1 MKIAY
6 TLTVGFVAVAGMAL
20 AGEKLY
26 NGIELPDEW
35 PPQIDPANQ
44 GPMRVPYLEKGN
56 LPNVVPIDLGRQLFV
71 DDFLVESFTGGR
83 RIYNHPVKYP
93 LNPVLWPETEI
104 EVHRPGN
111 SVALPKGGG
120 MWWDADRQV
129 FRLWY
134 ETGWCHRMAY
144 AESRDGV
151 HWERPELDVVKGT
164 NRILPNQKVDSWS
177 VIYDPDTTDP
187 EQRWKM
193 QVQPGANPR
202 PNALYVSADGI
213 HWRSVGSTGLCGDRT
228 TAHYNPFR
236 RKWIYSVRGVPR
248 GWPGGYG
255 GRNRSYFETD
265 DFADA
270 HWTWPK
276 DGEGRDPVI
285 WLQADREDLVD
296 PRTGQKKAQLY
307 NFDAVAY
314 ESIMLG
320 AFEVHLGPENH
331 IAQQSGMPKIT
342 DIVFA
347 YSRDGFHYSR
357 PDRTAAIASERWDS
371 PQWDRGYVQ
380 PLGNLC
386 VVMGDELWFYYGAF
400 GGNPTRL
407 EPDNNNNCYYN
418 GMYDQGCMGLAKMRR
433 DGFAGLATTSLTND
447 AVVLTRPVQFSGA
460 HLFLNLD
467 APSGGVKTEVL
478 DAATLAPLASFV
490 TERRNSTRMKVG
502 DVGAYAGRSV
512 RLRFTLSRATL
523 YSFWV
528 SAKPTGESGG
538 YLAGGGP
545 GYRSI
550 RDL

>member
-1 MKIAY
+1 MGRFCFA
-6 TLTVGFVAVAGMAL
+6 LGLAAAVFGSAVG
-20 AGEKLY
+20 GETLY
-26 NGIELPDEW
+26 NGIVLPEAW
-35 PPQIDPANQ
+35 PPKINLRNQ
-44 GPMRVPYLEKGN
+44 GPMEVPYLEPGN
-56 LPNVVPIDLGRQLFV
+56 LPKVIPIDLGRQLFV
-71 DDFLVESFTGGR
+71 DSFLIESEEGVER
-83 RIYNHPVKYP
+83 VYNHPVKYE

-120 MWWDADRQV
+120 MWWDAARQV

-134 ETGWCHRMAY
+134 ETGWCHRIAY

-151 HWERPELDVVKGT
+151 HWDRPALDVVPGT
-164 NRILPNQKVDSWS
+164 NRLLPDQKVDSWS
-177 VIYDPDTTDP
+177 VIYDPDTQD
-187 EQRWKM
+187 ESQRWKL

-213 HWRSVGSTGLCGDRT
+213 HWKGVGRTGLCGDRT

-276 DGEGRDPVI
+276 DGEGRDPVN
-285 WLQADREDLVD
+285 WLQADNRDLGDEV
-296 PRTGQKKAQLY
+296 TGQKKAQLY

-331 IAQQSGMPKIT
+331 VTQNFGMPKIT
-342 DIVFA
+342 EILFA
-347 YSRDGFHYSR
+347 YSRDGFYYSR
-357 PDRTAAIASERWDS
+357 PDRTAAIRAERWQS
-371 PQWDRGYVQ
+371 GKWDTGYVQ

-386 VVMGDELWFYYGAF
+386 VVVGDELWFYYGAF
-400 GGNPTRL
+400 GGDPTRL
-407 EPDNNNNCYYN
+407 EPDHNNNCYYN
-418 GMYDQGCMGLAKMRR
+418 GMYDHGCMGLAKMRR
-433 DGFAGLATTSLTND
+433 DGFVGLKAKGLTN
-447 AVVLTRPVQFSGA
+447 AATVVTRPVRFSGSR
-460 HLFLNLD
+460 LFANLD
-467 APSGGVKTEVL
+467 APSGAVTVEVL
-478 DAATLAPLASFV
+478 DADGTSLAAFAVARKNATKLAL
-490 TERRNSTRMKVG
+490 G
-502 DVGAYAGRSV
+502 DVGRFAGRPV
-512 RLRFTLSRATL
+512 RFRFTLNRATL

-528 SAKPTGESGG
+528 SRGADGASGG

-545 GYRSI
+545 GYRGI
-550 RDL
+550 RDE